1 MSINF
6 QLDQEDFPSN
16 KELVSMPVVLSDEWQ
31 VICDRHAGLTETEK
45 AGRLQGH
52 GTQWEY

>member
-16 KELVSMPVVLSDEWQ
+16 KELVSMPVVLSKDLDEWQ
-31 VICDRHAGLTETEK
+31 VICDHHAGLTETEK
-45 AGRLQGH
+45 AGRMASG
-52 GTQWEY
+52 